1 MHEYIKEIKGN
12 PDLKEWD
19 TYKILSGQIKG
30 FLDNFHSINPGDNK
44 RKRYV
49 FVNNN
54 LDKEAIKALQWEY
67 NLIFEWPAGLEK
79 FYNLEPVDVPP
90 LAKAMFWFTQTIY
103 KFEYNKPA
111 EIVVDWVK
119 QNIEFEEY
127 VNKIINADTD
137 NFITSCPV

>member
-1 MHEYIKEIKGN
+1 M
-12 PDLKEWD
+12 
-19 TYKILSGQIKG
+19 
-30 FLDNFHSINPGDNK
+30 
-44 RKRYV
+44 
-49 FVNNN
+49 
-54 LDKEAIKALQWEY
+54 QWEY